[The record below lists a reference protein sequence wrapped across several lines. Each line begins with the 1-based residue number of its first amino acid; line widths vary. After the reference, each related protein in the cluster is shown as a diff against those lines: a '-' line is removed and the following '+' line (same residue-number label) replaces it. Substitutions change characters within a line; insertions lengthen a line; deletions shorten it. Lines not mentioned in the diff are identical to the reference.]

1 MLSGDELSITE
12 IRENECVSET
22 KEVIRRVTEGDQKIE
37 RSE

>member
-12 IRENECVSET
+12 IQEKELISKR
-22 KEVIRRVTEGDQKIE
+22 EVIRCVTERDQKIE